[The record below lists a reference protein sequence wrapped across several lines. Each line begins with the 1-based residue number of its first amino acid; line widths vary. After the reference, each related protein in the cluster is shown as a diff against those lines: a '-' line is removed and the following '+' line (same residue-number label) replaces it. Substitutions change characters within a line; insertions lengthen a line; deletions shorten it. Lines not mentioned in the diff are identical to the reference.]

1 MKLKQDQ
8 NTYHRKESG
17 KIRDNEE
24 EAMFYSN
31 STIETYRSDEKD
43 TRSVSFGYIN
53 IREYKNE
60 LGDNPSCS
68 DGPAIT
74 ISWNYCDA
82 LTFDVEEFE
91 EKRPPRRSNQ
101 QMIIP
106 SSTRIDILT
115 EVGYSLK
122 DIIEAVEAI
131 NKCKRL
137 RKKSLTSV
145 EDKITNIFQKANKLT
160 LRVKGRRSK

>member
-1 MKLKQDQ
+1 MCSS
-8 NTYHRKESG
+8 N
-17 KIRDNEE
+17 
-24 EAMFYSN
+24 N
-31 STIETYRSDEKD
+31 STLKTYYQSDKK
-43 TRSVSFGYIN
+43 TRSVSFGHIH
-53 IREYKNE
+53 IREYNTE

-74 ISWNYCDA
+74 ISWKYCDV
-82 LTFDVEEFE
+82 LSSDVEEFE
-91 EKRPPRRSNQ
+91 ERRPPRRSNQ

-122 DIIEAVEAI
+122 EIIEAVEAI

-137 RKKSLTSV
+137 RKKSMTSV
-145 EDKITNIFQKANKLT
+145 DDKITNLFQKANRLT
-160 LRVKGRRSK
+160 LRVKGRRSVQQNNHLNAMPQLVVMKKINV